1 MKPKIYGQ
9 LSYNLKEGKI
19 NFGLDDRKK
28 KYEWESKMRTQRW
41 EEMLEE
47 ETQETYN
54 LHSDNEIPKIEYTG
68 E

>member
-1 MKPKIYGQ
+1 MGSNAQ
-9 LSYNLKEGKI
+9 
-19 NFGLDDRKK
+19 
-28 KYEWESKMRTQRW
+28 
-41 EEMLEE
+41 E